1 MDNLQSL
8 VLESFV
14 FDGEQTHE
22 DSTTFIKLCSKITY
36 SHPHS
41 HCSYAIELPQLQ
53 DYSEENYNLRDIRQ
67 QFIEG
72 MDWHEL

>member
-22 DSTTFIKLCSKITY
+22 DFTTFIKLCSKITPF
-36 SHPHS
+36 HR
-41 HCSYAIELPQLQ
+41 SYTIELPQLQ

-72 MDWHEL
+72 TD

>member
-22 DSTTFIKLCSKITY
+22 DFTTFIKLCSKIT
-36 SHPHS
+36 
-41 HCSYAIELPQLQ
+41 I
-53 DYSEENYNLRDIRQ
+53 
-67 QFIEG
+67 FIFNIIII
-72 MDWHEL
+72 MIAMIQ